1 MNPLFIQ
8 NFNSMKSLKQIQKES
23 KNHQIL
29 NQKTT
34 QQLKG
39 GMILGD
45 FNINEIGD
53 ASIGTP

>member
-1 MNPLFIQ
+1 
-8 NFNSMKSLKQIQKES
+8 MKSLKQIQKES